1 MKPSNEDIV
10 QTMQRKGFTCTCGHD
25 PDKDVF
31 FALFRHEATRLSCI
45 TIEPGR
51 YSHVPVHPS
60 LYHEA
65 ETMNKAVILAA
76 DAAKK
81 PVCEF

>member
-1 MKPSNEDIV
+1 MKNTDIV
-10 QTMQRKGFTCTCGHD
+10 KEMRRKGFTCTCGYD
-25 PDKDVF
+25 PDKNVC

-45 TIEPGR
+45 TMEPGR

-65 ETMNKAVILAA
+65 ETMEEALELAA
-76 DAAKK
+76 DAAKSEV
-81 PVCEF
+81 PE